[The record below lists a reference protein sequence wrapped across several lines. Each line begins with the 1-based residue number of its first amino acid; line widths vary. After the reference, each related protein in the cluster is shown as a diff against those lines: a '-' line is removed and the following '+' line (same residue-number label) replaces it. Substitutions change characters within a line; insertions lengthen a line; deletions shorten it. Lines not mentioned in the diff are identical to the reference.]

1 MRDNEFV
8 VIPGQFYEHLESGLA
23 LRLISVETIRDR
35 QLGLVC
41 CSSGNLTWRGSLRNF
56 FLQFKPYKPKKEN
69 FHEG

>member
-1 MRDNEFV
+1 MNHNEFS
-8 VIPGQFYEHLESGLA
+8 VIPGQFYEHIDSGVPM
-23 LRLISVETIRDR
+23 RLLSVDAIRDR

-56 FLQFKPYKPKKEN
+56 FSQFKPYKPKKEN